1 MGKNKEYEMAIKI
14 AGEIE
19 ESFYKSTRLTKKELR
34 EIARNASA
42 TSATLSQTFSKGL
55 SDAAPVF
62 GGIEKAGAAA
72 FHAVA
77 TAATVAGAAVAAI
90 TVASTTVGASFEAQM
105 STVEAISGASGAE
118 FEKLNDLAKEL
129 GATTKYTATEVG
141 QAMEYMAMAGW
152 KTQDMLDG
160 MSGVLSLAAA
170 SGEDLGTTSDIVTD
184 AMTAFGMGANEVEHF
199 SDVLAATATNSNTNV
214 SMMGETFTYA
224 ASLAGAMGYSIED
237 TAIAIGLMANSGIK
251 ASQAGTALRKIFTE
265 TVGGAKVSA
274 AAFGQMTIATTEQDG
289 SMRELKDITIDLREA
304 FSQMTESEKA
314 MNAESIAGKTG
325 MSGLLAIVNASEA
338 DFNKLSN
345 SVYNCA
351 GAAEKMA
358 DIRLDNLKGDFTIL
372 TSALEGTGIQI
383 YEDLS
388 EPMRYA
394 VQAATEFIGQ
404 FSNRLASN
412 NIISDITAKIPT
424 AVREVK
430 QLGAAVADFSEPFFE
445 VAGWLLDNPEVIVGT
460 VTALGTA
467 LATYKVANGVMSLAS
482 ALGALGPVGWGILA
496 IGAVVGIITGIGVS
510 IKKAAIE
517 AKKANLAAHFGDI
530 SLSLSELDE
539 IAAGIIESD
548 SLGQVREA
556 ITAFD
561 ALEDVQRAIDDSA
574 SALKKMNWKVSIGM
588 ELEDSEKESY
598 INEAADY
605 AAQCQQYLTDQQFAM
620 TLAVGVLT
628 NNDIEGHN
636 IVNQI
641 NDFYAGKQK
650 ELADLGTK
658 LNETITD
665 AFQDGLLDMDE
676 AARISEI
683 QADMAEIQ
691 AQLAGTDF
699 EAGMEVIS
707 AKYGSELDA
716 ESFQN
721 LQAELAEQAEEAKKA
736 YEEAYQ
742 SAISG
747 ELAMM
752 KEGAID
758 KATYDN
764 NVSELREN
772 YLDNIKGI
780 DTKSLDFQLNTIY
793 SQYEDEINEILPE
806 MEEMKEEL
814 LQYADQVLYAEGLG
828 STADRLTILK
838 QYMDQMIKDSGTFSE
853 DTVDALADLM
863 KMLQPSIDQMENT
876 MQMYRD
882 TDKAIPTDVKATMDK
897 AHEIGAFTGDEKSL
911 WATTGDVLVNDEHYR
926 EIIEA
931 STEQGEYIP
940 EVIGTAM
947 KDNQAKIE
955 EAAKTV
961 WVSAVSY
968 IKEEFAQGMD
978 VETNIRI
985 AMKPDYTDFGMNPQK
1000 MIGNMNMIS
1009 SMPGYA
1015 TGGIIQNPTIAT
1027 FAEDGPEAAIPL
1039 DGSRN
1044 AIDLWL
1050 LTGQLLGM
1058 QIEEPIKN
1066 DGISNLSNKINNNS
1080 FINETSGP
1088 VTFSPEINF
1097 YGAAPT
1103 KEDLDDAFDSALDKF
1118 KELYREMKRQEGRFA
1133 F

>member
-72 FHAVA
+72 FRAVA
-77 TAATVAGAAVAAI
+77 TAATAAGAAVAAI

-105 STVEAISGASGAE
+105 STVEAISGASGTE

-224 ASLAGAMGYSIED
+224 ASVAGTLGYKIED
-237 TAIAIGLMANSGIK
+237 VAASIGMMANSGIK
-251 ASQAGTALRKIFTE
+251 ASQAGTALRKIFSQTA
-265 TVGGAKVSA
+265 TGIK
-274 AAFGQMTIATTEQDG
+274 MTSDSLGEINISTKGKEWK
-289 SMRELKDITIDLREA
+289 EVVEDLRGVFNQIKDENEKVIMAKELVGQNA
-304 FSQMTESEKA
+304 F
-314 MNAESIAGKTG
+314 
-325 MSGLLAIVNASEA
+325 SGLLAIINTTEN
-338 DFNKLSN
+338 DYEKLTSA
-345 SVYNCA
+345 VENCA

-404 FSNRLASN
+404 FSKRLASN

-1066 DGISNLSNKINNNS
+1066 DGISNLSNQINNNS

-1088 VTFSPEINF
+1088 VKFSPEINF